1 LLPSDTGRPPALEG
15 ISVVVREHNRDEILA
30 GDRNNIRQRADYA
43 GCNRQARFVCR
54 AAPAPGFRDS
64 GNFSSFGALRDVGGS
79 GYSWSSTIPPGSGNA
94 HFLNFY
100 TGGSSSQ
107 GNDHRAY
114 GFQLRCLQE

>member
-1 LLPSDTGRPPALEG
+1 M
-15 ISVVVREHNRDEILA
+15 REHNRDEILA
-30 GDRNNIRQRADYA
+30 GDRNNIRQRADNA